1 VANSL
6 LDPNVTDLR
15 DIVAILDD
23 ENLTGDERTDALA
36 IVDAFI
42 ADGLVSD
49 TDGFR
54 DYADNEPTLIAD
66 SYFTEYARELAD
78 DLGLIPDNGENRWPA
93 YCIDWEYAARELQ
106 YDYSA
111 VDIDGARYWIRSY

>member
-1 VANSL
+1 MANSL

-15 DIVAILDD
+15 DILPYLDD
-23 ENLTGDERTDALA
+23 EKPDVDALA
-36 IVDAFI
+36 IVEAFI

-54 DYADNEPTLIAD
+54 DYADNEPELIAD
-66 SYFTEYARELAD
+66 SHFTEYAQQLAED
-78 DLGLIPDNGENRWPA
+78 IGAIRSDNQWPN

-111 VDIDGARYWIRSY
+111 VDIDGDRYWIRSY

>member
-1 VANSL
+1 MANSL
-6 LDPNVTDLR
+6 LDTSVTDLR
-15 DIVAILDD
+15 DVVAILDD
-23 ENLTGDERTDALA
+23 ENLTGDERTDALT
-36 IVDAFI
+36 IVEAFI

-66 SYFTEYARELAD
+66 SYFAEYARELAD
-78 DLGLIPDNGENRWPA
+78 DLGLIRSDNQWPN

-111 VDIDGARYWIRSY
+111 VDIDGDRYWIRSY

>member
-1 VANSL
+1 MANSL

-23 ENLTGDERTDALA
+23 ENLAGAERVDALA
-36 IVDAFI
+36 IVEAFI

-54 DYADNEPTLIAD
+54 DYADNEPELIAD
-66 SYFTEYARELAD
+66 SHFTEYAQQLAED
-78 DLGLIPDNGENRWPA
+78 IGAIRSDNQWPN
-93 YCIDWEYAARELQ
+93 YCIDWKCAARELQ

-111 VDIDGARYWIRSY
+111 VDIDGDRYWIRSY